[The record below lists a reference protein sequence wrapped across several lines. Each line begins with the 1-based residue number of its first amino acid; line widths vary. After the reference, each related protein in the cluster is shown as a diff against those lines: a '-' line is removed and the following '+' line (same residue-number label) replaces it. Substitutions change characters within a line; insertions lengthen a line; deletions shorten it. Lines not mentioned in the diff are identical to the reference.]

1 MPLTLP
7 HRPIF
12 VIGAERSGT
21 TLVMTMLG
29 AHPDIAVPEVAWFYP
44 WRGAPGPRQKDIDV
58 IEDIKYR
65 LQNDLGGAGT

>member
-29 AHPDIAVPEVAWFYP
+29 AHPDIAVPEVAWFYYSG
-44 WRGAPGPRQKDIDV
+44 RAV
-58 IEDIKYR
+58 F
-65 LQNDLGGAGT
+65 